1 MLKAIPRY
9 GARVLPN
16 TEQLVGAVRRAGH
29 FIEGPHVQEFESA
42 FARRL
47 GDVHAVSTSFGR
59 MAFYYILKAL
69 DLGRGGEVV
78 LPALTFWV
86 IPEIARVAGFTPVFA
101 DVDPDTFTMT
111 PETLA
116 RVVGPKTVAV
126 VPTHLWGLPC
136 DMDGIMDIAR
146 ARRLAVIEDCAHAL
160 GATYKGRQ
168 VGTIGDAA
176 LFSFQTLKPLNTYG
190 GGMAVARDAALAERI
205 GRLARAE
212 PLPTDQAV
220 RKKLWQGRVQRI
232 SIRPGVFTFS
242 LFPILWA
249 SAYLNTN
256 PDVFLWEK
264 IRPLDP
270 LPAGYRERYANVQA
284 ALGLE
289 ALKHLDTWTGDT
301 QTHAAEVTRRLADVP
316 GARLPHVPADRT
328 HVFYQ
333 YCAYFPDRDAT
344 VLNSLKRGVDLETL
358 HVDVCAT
365 LPLFEAFASPAPG
378 AEATEQAVQIPV
390 YESLDPEEVARVA
403 SVVHDAAMP
412 VGIQDSK
419 CQMQDSKTAETR

>member
-1 MLKAIPRY
+1 MLKWAIPRY

-16 TEQLVGAVRRAGH
+16 TEQLISAVRKAGQ
-29 FIEGPHVQEFESA
+29 FLEGPHVREFESA
-42 FARRL
+42 FEKRL
-47 GDVHAVSTSFGR
+47 GGVHAVSTSYGR
-59 MAFYYILKAL
+59 MAFSYILKAL
-69 DLGRGGEVV
+69 DLRPGGEIV

-101 DVDPDTFTMT
+101 DVDPDTFAMT
-111 PETLA
+111 SETLA
-116 RVVGPKTVAV
+116 RAVGPKTVAV

-146 ARRLAVIEDCAHAL
+146 AHGLAVIEDCAHAL

-190 GGMAVARDAALAERI
+190 GGMAVARDAGLADRI
-205 GRLARAE
+205 ARLAQAE
-212 PLPTDQAV
+212 PWPTEESV
-220 RKKLWQGRVQRI
+220 RKKLWHGRVQRI
-232 SIRPGVFTFS
+232 SVRPGVFTFS

-270 LPAGYRERYANVQA
+270 LPAGYCERYSNVQA

-289 ALKHLDTWTGDT
+289 ALKHLDRWTADT

-316 GARLPHVPADRT
+316 GARLPRVPPDRT

-365 LPLFEAFASPAPG
+365 LPLFEAFASPTPG
-378 AEATEQAVQIPV
+378 AEATERAVQIPV
-390 YESLDPEEVARVA
+390 YESLNPEEIARVA

-412 VGIQDSK
+412 KQ
-419 CQMQDSKTAETR
+419 TASPARKAHERNA